1 MEVYERYL
9 KAEPRQC
16 LIVSGSKGILTLEE
30 EREMLLSG
38 DKSRNGKGLTTICHH
53 HDLVAFVL
61 DQ

>member
-38 DKSRNGKGLTTICHH
+38 DNSRDESGSTSRCHH
-53 HDLVAFVL
+53 HDLIAFVL
-61 DQ
+61 DW